1 MQSKPRILANLLAKP
16 TRTPIGIYRGGH
28 GGANP
33 PTSLSQAVF
42 PPKRGCLVP
51 GLLTWEPDPRGKPKG
66 QPSGCFWG
74 VSPRVILPKMAPL
87 ILGLLGFAG
96 SIPSRIVTDFHRFI
110 WTFFRTSSEGADLGA
125 LGAMGTIPKGQPKGQ
140 PLISGVS
147 LVVRY

>member
-1 MQSKPRILANLLAKP
+1 MQSNSRILVNLLAKP

-42 PPKRGCLVP
+42 PHKRGCLVP

-74 VSPRVILPKMAPL
+74 VSPGVILPRWPPL
-87 ILGLLGFAG
+87 VLGLLGFARSTPSRFVADFYRFFQTFLG
-96 SIPSRIVTDFHRFI
+96 VYSSHSRVLFTSTTSCRTFRGEVDSSIPRVF
-110 WTFFRTSSEGADLGA
+110 GGL
-125 LGAMGTIPKGQPKGQ
+125 
-140 PLISGVS
+140 
-147 LVVRY
+147 